1 MLWPY
6 TIERRNKILYKSV
19 WYVRHSV
26 TVEIR
31 TLSNILPSR
40 SIQMAG
46 AVVSNRPK
54 FARIRSRCDS
64 TIVQRVYAKF
74 SENVSHSLWS
84 NTRAIP
90 SVISNDPSIAERALV
105 CGVCVAVSSLLNANV
120 FTSQVYICW
129 LPTESKYLFR
139 FDLAVELL
147 TFTGLR
153 NHFVLNRFLMLFESQ
168 WFSMLTHSRFRNGFF
183 GACTF
188 VRSKGQTGRQTDRD
202 RELQLWVRAIF
213 INPAIWRNL
222 SRSVFLSL
230 SILYLFARIPF
241 RSAFNIF

>member
-1 MLWPY
+1 MFGILWLLKFEHCRIFFHRDRYRWQAQLCQTGPNLPEY
-6 TIERRNKILYKSV
+6 DHGVIQPLCRECMQNSAKMWVIRYDQTRVQYQVLYRMTHRLQS
-19 WYVRHSV
+19 
-26 TVEIR
+26 
-31 TLSNILPSR
+31 
-40 SIQMAG
+40 
-46 AVVSNRPK
+46 
-54 FARIRSRCDS
+54 AR
-64 TIVQRVYAKF
+64 
-74 SENVSHSLWS
+74 L
-84 NTRAIP
+84 
-90 SVISNDPSIAERALV
+90 
-105 CGVCVAVSSLLNANV
+105 CVAVSSLLNANV